1 MSIYDAW
8 AMSWGRSS
16 DLNIAEQAQD
26 ITAFNGAGNLNA
38 GDFTIA
44 ARQSVGD
51 QADGA
56 DGNGGGTNVG
66 TQIQDVS
73 AFNGSGNVNGG
84 DFTIGAFQ
92 EVGDQGE
99 GSEGGTN
106 VGTQVQ
112 NVSAFNGVGNVN
124 QGDFTI
130 VGDQGVGNYAVGPD
144 GSLNG
149 AGVNVD
155 VDVGNGVNVGVQ
167 VQTVS
172 AFNGYGNVNG
182 GDLIGVGDQGVGAGA
197 PPAAPIPPSEPD
209 MSGDVPL
216 PMDDICA

>member
-1 MSIYDAW
+1 MSIYDSW

-16 DLNIAEQAQD
+16 DLNIAEQVQD
-26 ITAFNGAGNLNA
+26 ISAFNGAGNLNA

-51 QADGA
+51 QGDGA
-56 DGNGGGTNVG
+56 DANSGGTNVG
-66 TQIQDVS
+66 SQVQDVS

-92 EVGDQGE
+92 DVGDQGD
-99 GSEGGTN
+99 GGAGGTN

-130 VGDQGVGNYAVGPD
+130 VGEQDVGNYAVGPD
-144 GSLNG
+144 GSING

-155 VDVGNGVNVGVQ
+155 VDVSNGVNVGVQ

-182 GDLIGVGDQGVGAGA
+182 GDLIGVADQGVGAGA
-197 PPAAPIPPSEPD
+197 SPAEPMAPPEPD
-209 MSGDVPL
+209 MSVDVPL
-216 PMDDICA
+216 PMDDIGA

>member
-8 AMSWGRSS
+8 AASWGRSS
-16 DLNIAEQAQD
+16 DFNVAEQIQD
-26 ITAFNGAGNLNA
+26 ISAFNGAGNINA

-44 ARQSVGD
+44 ARQNVGD
-51 QADGA
+51 QGEVGGPVADSGDA
-56 DGNGGGTNVG
+56 NVG
-66 TQIQDVS
+66 TQVQNVS

-92 EVGDQGE
+92 DVGDE
-99 GSEGGTN
+99 GGGSGGTN
-106 VGTQVQ
+106 VATQVQ

-130 VGDQGVGNYAVGPD
+130 IGEQSAGNYAVGPD
-144 GSLNG
+144 GSVNG
-149 AGVNVD
+149 AGVDVNVD
-155 VDVGNGVNVGVQ
+155 VSNGVNVGVQ

-182 GDLIGVGDQGVGAGA
+182 GDLIGVGDQGVGGDA
-197 PPAAPIPPSEPD
+197 PAPVED
-209 MSGDVPL
+209 MGGF
-216 PMDDICA
+216 